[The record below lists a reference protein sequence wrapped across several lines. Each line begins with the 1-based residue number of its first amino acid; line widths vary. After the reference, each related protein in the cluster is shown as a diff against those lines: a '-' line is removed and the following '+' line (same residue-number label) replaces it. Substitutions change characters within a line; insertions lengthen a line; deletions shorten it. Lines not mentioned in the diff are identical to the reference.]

1 MFFGSLSIGV
11 LGLYFFSWLLRNF
24 GRWFGGGGQLAE
36 VRTALGWGLLPWT
49 VVFAVMGFIIQ
60 VREVPPQQLFPFF
73 FIGQVYG
80 FVILLSALSSAL
92 RLSFMGTFFC
102 FVVTTL
108 VSLFPL
114 TLILQLVTG
123 ASGPSGP

>member
-1 MFFGSLSIGV
+1 VV
-11 LGLYFFSWLLRNF
+11 L
-24 GRWFGGGGQLAE
+24 LA
-36 VRTALGWGLLPWT
+36 
-49 VVFAVMGFIIQ
+49 
-60 VREVPPQQLFPFF
+60 
-73 FIGQVYG
+73 
-80 FVILLSALSSAL
+80 ALSSAL